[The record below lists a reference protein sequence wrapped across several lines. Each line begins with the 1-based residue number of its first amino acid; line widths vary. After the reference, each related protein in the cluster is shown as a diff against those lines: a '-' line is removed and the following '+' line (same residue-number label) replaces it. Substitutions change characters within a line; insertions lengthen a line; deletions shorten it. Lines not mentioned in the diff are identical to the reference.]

1 MQIHNFQLSEEQS
14 MILDTVRKFVQD
26 SVAPKA
32 LEHDEHR
39 QFVRGSFDGLA
50 ELGMLGLP
58 ISEANGGAELGMLSF
73 VVALEELSKAC
84 GASARLMLVHTGL
97 CGRAIDGIEG
107 ERAMELAGKIAAGE
121 VLSSFVGPEFKIQAT
136 PTADGFALGG
146 SVALVTAA
154 TEANVL
160 VVAATD
166 AGTDASG
173 MPLLLAVEADTV
185 QVEATPALGFRASA
199 PGRVTFD
206 ATAVRKDQI
215 LASGDAARAALDRA
229 DLSAWIGGGSI
240 AVGLA
245 AASIEASRRH
255 ASERVAFG
263 KTLDKQQAVAHKL
276 AESQRAT
283 QAARH
288 MVYHAARLADAGE
301 NATQDA
307 RMARVTAL
315 DAAILAADE
324 GVQVHG
330 GYGYIAEYHVE
341 RFYRDAQTLWVLDSS
356 VEQLMDQIATE
367 R

>member
-26 SVAPKA
+26 SVAPEA
-32 LEHDEHR
+32 LERDEHR
-39 QFVRGSFDGLA
+39 QFARGSFDGLA

-73 VVALEELSKAC
+73 VVALEELSKVC

-107 ERAMELAGKIAAGE
+107 ERAMKLAGKIAAGE
-121 VLSSFVGPEFKIQAT
+121 VLLSFVGLEFEIQAT
-136 PTADGFALGG
+136 PAADGFTLGG
-146 SVALVTAA
+146 SAALVTAA
-154 TEANVL
+154 TEADVL

-166 AGTDASG
+166 AGG

-199 PGRVTFD
+199 PGCVTFD

-315 DAAILAADE
+315 DAAILASDE

-330 GYGYIAEYHVE
+330 GYGYTVEYHVE
-341 RFYRDAQTLWVLDSS
+341 RFYRDAQTLRVLDGS
-356 VEQLMDQIATE
+356 VEQLMDQIATG